1 MIFPLQQRGRGDRRW
16 RGEVHAYGS
25 VGADTRVRPSAP
37 LPHVLD
43 SYHSPVEW
51 RCTIE
56 GRFGRIMQLH
66 LFFIGS
72 SHVLTAP
79 IVQISDLPNHV
90 GEDVTVRGWVYNRTD
105 KGRLQFI
112 QLRDGT
118 GIVQCV
124 AFKKDMDETEFE
136 HAGKLTQESSV
147 AITGTV
153 RAEERAPGIPGGYE
167 IGIKRLEMIQQSDE
181 YPITPKEHGTE
192 FLMDNRHLW
201 VRSTRQWAILRIRAT
216 IVRALREW
224 LDDHGFLLV
233 DTPII
238 TPAAG
243 EETTTLFE
251 IDYFGEPAFLAQ
263 TGQLY
268 NEANMAAFGR
278 VYCFG
283 PTFRAE
289 KSKTRRHLMEFWM
302 LEPEA
307 AFYSLEDLMAME
319 EQLLAYVVARVLE
332 KHCPEL
338 AILER
343 DVSRLEAITAPFARI
358 SYDEAVER
366 LQKLVA
372 ETDDPEQK
380 DLLKIEWGDDFG
392 SPHETAI
399 AEMFEKPVFVY
410 HYPTAIKAFYMQ
422 PVEGRPEVCR
432 SVDLLAPEGYGEVTG
447 GSERI
452 YDPALIEERV
462 GKIGIPREAY
472 AWYLDLRRFGTVP
485 HAGFGLGLERTVAWI
500 CGLPHVRE
508 TIPYARMLNRNYP

>member
-1 MIFPLQQRGRGDRRW
+1 MANVI
-16 RGEVHAYGS
+16 S
-25 VGADTRVRPSAP
+25 
-37 LPHVLD
+37 
-43 SYHSPVEW
+43 
-51 RCTIE
+51 
-56 GRFGRIMQLH
+56 
-66 LFFIGS
+66 
-72 SHVLTAP
+72 
-79 IVQISDLPNHV
+79 ISDIANHV
-90 GEDVTVRGWVYNRTD
+90 GDEVTVRGWVYNRTD

-118 GIVQCV
+118 GIVQGV
-124 AFKKDMDETEFE
+124 AFKKEMDEAQFE
-136 HAGKLTQESSV
+136 IAGKLTQESSV
-147 AITGTV
+147 IVTGTV
-153 RAEERAPGIPGGYE
+153 RADERAPGIPGGFE
-167 IGIKRLEMIQQSDE
+167 LGIKDLQLIQMSEE
-181 YPITPKEHGTE
+181 YPITPKEHGVE

-201 VRSTRQWAILRIRAT
+201 VRSSRQWAILRIRAT
-216 IVRALREW
+216 IIRSLREW
-224 LDDHGFLLV
+224 LDDHGFLLI

-251 IDYFGEPAFLAQ
+251 IDFHGEPGFLAQ

-268 NEANMAAFGR
+268 NEANMAAFGK

-289 KSKTRRHLMEFWM
+289 KSKTRRHLQEFWM

-319 EQLLAYVVARVLE
+319 EQLVAYTVKQVLE
-332 KHCPEL
+332 KHRPEL

-343 DVSRLEAITAPFARI
+343 DLSRLEAITEPFARI

-366 LQKLVA
+366 LQTLAA

-380 DLLKIEWGDDFG
+380 ELLKIEWGDDFG

-422 PVEGRPEVCR
+422 PVEARPEVCR
-432 SVDLLAPEGYGEVTG
+432 SVDLLAPEGYGEITG

-452 YDPALIEERV
+452 YDADLIEQRV
-462 GKIGIPREAY
+462 STIGIPREAY
-472 AWYLDLRRFGTVP
+472 AWYLDLRRYGTVP
-485 HAGFGLGLERTVAWI
+485 HAGFGMGIERTVAWI